1 MSGRYFPKPQ
11 PLSPTTK
18 TWLEGDVRYRTLKGK
33 KVVVSGV
40 ATTDSIYYLWF
51 EYLKRSEK
59 YKKACANKG
68 KGMTKLYKDFGNI
81 FQYKTDAMGY
91 TDVNDFYYK

>member
-1 MSGRYFPKPQ
+1 MSIRYFPKPQ
-11 PLSPTTK
+11 PLSPKTK

-59 YKKACANKG
+59 YKTACANNSNRERHIWSRG
-68 KGMTKLYKDFGNI
+68 I
-81 FQYKTDAMGY
+81 
-91 TDVNDFYYK
+91 

>member
-1 MSGRYFPKPQ
+1 MSIIFKYFRIKYLILCQYVTFQSHSHSSPK
-11 PLSPTTK
+11 TK

-33 KVVVSGV
+33 KVAVSGV

-59 YKKACANKG
+59 YKKLRVLTTAKE
-68 KGMTKLYKDFGNI
+68 
-81 FQYKTDAMGY
+81 
-91 TDVNDFYYK
+91 